1 MSIKYQ
7 NLRSFKEGLIL
18 LCQSIIETRRI
29 THLHGSAHFKIPFKK
44 TLPEGRDVKDFWI
57 FYKSYFNSK
66 GICYDDEV
74 TLAENNVLKN
84 SEISET
90 LKNNFVNITEEL
102 EYTNGEIFLQ
112 IGLI

>member
-1 MSIKYQ
+1 MAQLTLKS
-7 NLRSFKEGLIL
+7 L
-18 LCQSIIETRRI
+18 L
-29 THLHGSAHFKIPFKK
+29 KK
-44 TLPEGRDVKDFWI
+44 TLPEVRDVKDFWI

-74 TLAENNVLKN
+74 TLAKNNVLKN

-102 EYTNGEIFLQ
+102 EYKNGEIFLQ